1 MSQLHPA
8 MKHHCLR
15 SNVFT
20 QETMTLESEEVK
32 IRRPEQA
39 GQVVMSLEVDRQRN
53 RLQAAEAMAQARL
66 AAEQGDLSSVG
77 CRKML
82 AETIGLDAE
91 LKEMQ
96 ERIASRHLGER
107 TSFPD

>member
-1 MSQLHPA
+1 
-8 MKHHCLR
+8 MKHHCLT

-20 QETMTLESEEVK
+20 QETMTLESEVK
-32 IRRPEQA
+32 IKRPEKA

-53 RLQAAEAMAQARL
+53 RLQAAEAIAQARL
-66 AAEQGDLSSVG
+66 AAGQGDLSSAG
-77 CRKML
+77 LILENCRKML

-96 ERIASRHLGER
+96 ERMASRHLGER